1 MPIYEYQCLSCS
13 RKFQLLIGMVTGSDE
28 EACPRCHS
36 KEIKRLVSRFAR
48 LRTEEDRLD
57 QMADRFEKLDELD
70 DVDDPAMIESF
81 TKEFSDS
88 MDDEMRQDMEQ
99 LMDSEMSGDTI
110 ADEIP

>member
-1 MPIYEYQCLSCS
+1 MPIYEYQCLNCNC
-13 RKFQLLIGMVTGSDE
+13 KFQLLIGMVTDPDE
-28 EACPRCHS
+28 EACPKCQS

-57 QMADRFEKLDELD
+57 QMADRFEKLDELG

-81 TKEFSDS
+81 TKEIGDS

-99 LMDSEMSGDTI
+99 LIESDMSSDNSL
-110 ADEIP
+110 DET